1 MEALLR
7 DLRYG
12 ARALLRRPWLSGLAA
27 LSLGLGIGA
36 NTAIFSIVNALFLRG
51 LPVND
56 AATLVT
62 LNTVD
67 KKNPGMS
74 PMSHLNWK
82 DVREQND
89 VFSEVAA
96 YDWVPLSVSTGGE
109 ASLFFGQMVSG
120 NYFATLGIR
129 PAAGRL
135 LTDEDDAVPGGHP
148 VAVVSHSYWE
158 RRLGRRPDVVG
169 EKLLINSMPFT
180 IVGVSAAGFTGV
192 SIGVQPELWV
202 PMAMHRQ
209 IRPSL
214 NWYETRRGLFIF
226 PVARLKP
233 GVSMSQ
239 AQAALST
246 IAQRLEKDY
255 PDDNKDRSVAL
266 LSFAQST
273 LFPGL
278 RGAAMAGTGMLM
290 VVVGLVLLIAC
301 ANVANLLLARATT
314 RRREVAVRLALGAGR
329 RDLVRQ
335 LLCES
340 ALLALAGAAL
350 GLLFAYWA
358 RHTILGFL
366 PNLPFPVTLTLNL
379 DLDGRVLAFT
389 LVIALVTGLLA
400 GLAPALQMARP
411 QLINA
416 LRERGSAEV
425 RGGARLVT
433 GRNLL
438 VCGQVALSL
447 VALIGAGLFVRSL
460 AAAQK
465 TDPGFDA
472 EHLGLVSFDIALQGY
487 DEARGLLFIR
497 ETRDRVAALPGV
509 AKATVAS
516 AGPLAGSLMRSVF
529 PEGQEG
535 ERGVL
540 IQVNAVGPDYF
551 ETLLI
556 PIVRGRALAET
567 DVKGSVPVVVVNET
581 MARKFWPGKDPLGKR
596 FRFFGEDS
604 LVEVVGVA
612 RDAKY
617 NSLGEDPQYYIYRPL
632 PQDYSSNITVVARAE
647 SDPGLILL
655 PIQRELLSLQQQL
668 PLVGLS
674 TVDQVIHNSL
684 WASRL
689 GASLLAVFGLLALLL
704 GSVGI
709 YGVMSYAVSQRSQEI
724 GIRMTLG
731 ADRQRVMRM
740 VLVQGMT
747 VVAAGL
753 VLGLLAAFGLTRLV
767 ASLLFVSPADPLVF
781 GGMAL
786 ALAAVGAV
794 ANLFPALRATAVD
807 PPVALRWE

>member
-1 MEALLR
+1 MDALLR

-51 LPVND
+51 LPVHD

-67 KKNPGMS
+67 KKNPGMN

-89 VFSEVAA
+89 VFSQVAG

-109 ASLFFGQMVSG
+109 ANVLFGQMVSG
-120 NYFATLGIR
+120 NYFKTLGIK

-135 LTDEDDAVPGGHP
+135 LSDEDDVPGGHP
-148 VAVVSHSYWE
+148 VAVLSYSFWE
-158 RRLGRRPDVVG
+158 RRLGRRSDVVG
-169 EKLLINSMPFT
+169 AKLLVNSLPFT

-192 SIGVQPELWV
+192 TIGVQPELWV
-202 PMAMHRQ
+202 PMGMNRQ
-209 IRPSL
+209 IRPNL
-214 NWYETRRGLFIF
+214 NWYEERRGLFLF
-226 PVARLKP
+226 PLARLKP
-233 GVSMSQ
+233 GVTLSQ
-239 AQAALST
+239 AQAAITT
-246 IAQRLEKDY
+246 IAQRLEKDF
-255 PDDNKDRSVAL
+255 PDDNKDRSISL
-266 LSFAQST
+266 LPFAQST

-329 RDLVRQ
+329 TALVRQ

-340 ALLALAGAAL
+340 GLLALAGAAL
-350 GLLFAYWA
+350 GLLFAFWA
-358 RHTILGFL
+358 SHAILGFL

-389 LVIALVTGLLA
+389 LVIALLTGLLS
-400 GLAPALQMARP
+400 GLAPAIQMARP
-411 QLINA
+411 ELVNA
-416 LRERGSAEV
+416 LRERSSAEV
-425 RGGARLVT
+425 RGGARLLT

-438 VCGQVALSL
+438 VGAQVALSL

-460 AAAQK
+460 GAAQK
-465 TDPGFDA
+465 TDPGFDTD
-472 EHLGLVSFDIALQGY
+472 HLGLVSFDIGLQGY
-487 DEARGLLFIR
+487 DEERGLQFIR
-497 ETRDRVAALPGV
+497 EARERVAALPGV

-516 AGPLAGSLMRSVF
+516 AGPLSGSLARSVF

-540 IQVNAVGPDYF
+540 IQVNAVGADYF
-551 ETLLI
+551 DTLRV

-567 DVKGSVPVVVVNET
+567 DTKGSVPVVVVNET
-581 MARKFWPGKDPLGKR
+581 MAKKFWPGKDPLGKR
-596 FRFFGEDS
+596 FRFFGEDQM
-604 LVEVVGVA
+604 VEVVGVA

-632 PQDYSSNITVVARAE
+632 PQDYSSNVTVVARAE
-647 SDPGLILL
+647 RDPAQILL
-655 PIQRELLSLQQQL
+655 PIQREILSLQRQL

-689 GASLLAVFGLLALLL
+689 GASLLAAFGVLALLL

-709 YGVMSYAVSQRSQEI
+709 YGVMSYAVSRRSQEI

-731 ADRQRVMRM
+731 ADRRQVMKM
-740 VLVQGMT
+740 VLLQGMT
-747 VVAAGL
+747 VVLAGL
-753 VLGLLAAFGLTRLV
+753 VLGLLAAYGLTRFV

-781 GGMAL
+781 GGMVVV
-786 ALAAVGAV
+786 LAAVGAV

-807 PPVALRWE
+807 PLVALRSE